1 MGATYDEIYGGSL
14 FYVVWNDQF
23 YGDPPI
29 KGCSNSCGAPW
40 GHSKGVIAWD
50 SNGEGVVMQVTTPS
64 WPSAGNRDHPRQT
77 DGNSL
82 GCISDNDVQVSQHFF
97 SLRLSKSDVVAVL
110 QALGNANVVT
120 DINNPQLV
128 SSGGPVEIQAE
139 VQKLG
144 VKTRSSDYKM
154 TTLSSGVELVSKP
167 SGLHVPPWQFVSA
180 LLGGVSLRTATW
192 WTRPAIP
199 STEANQSFDC
209 WDDRLGQPGTV
220 EIATSGEW
228 NGTVLGL
235 KGGPGTNFNHAKI
248 GVVISGE
255 QDTVIFGDMNQ
266 QGALSGNCASSQNGR
281 GGLFY
286 VLKDAKLAESIGRL
300 LQGDTAPVP

>member
-1 MGATYDEIYGGSL
+1 
-14 FYVVWNDQF
+14 
-23 YGDPPI
+23 
-29 KGCSNSCGAPW
+29 
-40 GHSKGVIAWD
+40 
-50 SNGEGVVMQVTTPS
+50 
-64 WPSAGNRDHPRQT
+64 
-77 DGNSL
+77 
-82 GCISDNDVQVSQHFF
+82 VQVSQHFF
-97 SLRLSKSDVVAVL
+97 SLMLSKSDVIAVL

-120 DINNPQLV
+120 DINNSQLV
-128 SSGGPVEIQAE
+128 RSGGPVEIQAE

-154 TTLSSGVELVSKP
+154 TTLSSGVELISKP

-192 WTRPAIP
+192 WTRPTIP
-199 STEANQSFDC
+199 STAANQNIDC

-228 NGTVLGL
+228 NGVLLGL

-248 GVVISGE
+248 GVVTSGE
-255 QDTVIFGDMNQ
+255 HDTVIFGDMNQ

-286 VLKDAKLAESIGRL
+286 VLKDAKLAKEIGRL
-300 LQGDTAPVP
+300 LEGDTAPVQ